1 MKVRTR
7 YAPSPTGYMHI
18 GNLRTAI
25 FEYLLA
31 KKYNGDF
38 ILRIEDTDQEREVEG
53 AVDFIY
59 NTLDLCG
66 FKIDEGPN
74 NEKGYGPYIQS
85 KRKAIYKEY
94 ALKLVEMGKAYYCF
108 CSEEEL
114 TAMREKADARHKPFL
129 YDGRCSRLS
138 KEKIE
143 ENLKNG
149 VPYVIRQKMPKTG
162 QTIVEDVVY
171 GKIKI
176 DNSILDDQIL
186 LKSDGF
192 PTYNFANVID
202 DHLMEITHV
211 IRGKEYL
218 DQTAKYNLL
227 YEAYGW
233 EKPTYIHVA
242 MVLGE
247 DGNKL
252 SKRNGDASFMD
263 LYNEGYLPSAVV
275 NYLALLGWSPE
286 TNQEVFT
293 MDELIANFNENR
305 ISKSSSQYDVKKLKW
320 FNHHYINNLSDEEYL
335 TWIKKYF
342 TNNTEGKTEDWINKL
357 LLVYKNHIDYGAE
370 INEVTASFFDSDFEI
385 NENAA
390 EFMKSDEVIP
400 HVVEVFK
407 EEIENTTDWTVETLS
422 NVINNVKEKAGV
434 KGKMLYMPIRIAASG
449 IMHGPELA
457 DTLYLIGKEEILNR
471 LTK

>member
-38 ILRIEDTDQEREVEG
+38 ILRIEDTDQERQVEG
-53 AVDFIY
+53 AIDFIY
-59 NTLDLCG
+59 NTLDICG

-85 KRKAIYKEY
+85 QRKDIYKEY

-114 TAMREKADARHKPFL
+114 ANMRARADERKKPFL

-162 QTIVEDVVY
+162 ETLVEDVIY

-227 YEAYGW
+227 YEAFGW

-263 LYNEGYLPSAVV
+263 LYNQGYLPSAVV
-275 NYLALLGWSPE
+275 NYLVLLGWSPE
-286 TNQEVFT
+286 NNQEIFT
-293 MDELIANFNENR
+293 MEELIENFNEKR
-305 ISKSSSQYDVKKLKW
+305 ISKSSSQYDVKKLQW
-320 FNHHYINNLSDEEYL
+320 FNHHYINNMNNEDYL
-335 TWIKKYF
+335 NWIKKYF
-342 TNNTEGKTEDWINKL
+342 TNDCTGKSEEWINRL
-357 LLVYKNHIDYGAE
+357 LLIYKSHLNYGNE
-370 INEVTASFFDSDFEI
+370 INELTKKFFDTNFVIEQD
-385 NENAA
+385 AK
-390 EFMKSDEVIP
+390 EFMDSDPQTKEV
-400 HVVEVFK
+400 VKVFK
-407 EEIENTTDWTVETLS
+407 ECIENTTEWTVDVLA
-422 NVINNVKEKAGV
+422 NVINEVKEKAGV

-457 DTLYLIGKEEILNR
+457 DTLYLIGKDEILR
-471 LTK
+471 RVK

>member
-38 ILRIEDTDQEREVEG
+38 ILRIEDTDQERQVEG
-53 AVDFIY
+53 AIDFIY
-59 NTLDLCG
+59 NTLDICG

-85 KRKAIYKEY
+85 ERKDIYKEY

-114 TAMREKADARHKPFL
+114 ANMRARADERKKPFL

-162 QTIVEDVVY
+162 ETLVEDVIY

-227 YEAYGW
+227 YEAFGW

-263 LYNEGYLPSAVV
+263 LYNQGYLPSAVV
-275 NYLALLGWSPE
+275 NYLVLLGWSPE
-286 TNQEVFT
+286 NNQEIFT
-293 MDELIANFNENR
+293 MEELIKNFNETR
-305 ISKSSSQYDVKKLKW
+305 ISKSSSQYDVKKLQW
-320 FNHHYINNLSDEEYL
+320 FNHHYINNMSDEDYL
-335 TWIKKYF
+335 NWIKKYF
-342 TNNTEGKTEDWINKL
+342 KNDCTGKSEEWINRL
-357 LLVYKNHIDYGAE
+357 LLIYKSHLNYGNE
-370 INEVTASFFDSDFEI
+370 INELTKKFFDTNFEI
-385 NENAA
+385 EPDAE
-390 EFMKSDEVIP
+390 EFMNSDSQTKEV
-400 HVVEVFK
+400 VKVFK
-407 EEIENTTDWTVETLS
+407 ECIENTIDWTVDTLA
-422 NVINNVKEKAGV
+422 NVINEVKEKAGV

-457 DTLYLIGKEEILNR
+457 DTLYLIGKDEILR
-471 LTK
+471 RIK

>member
-53 AVDFIY
+53 AIDFIY

-74 NEKGYGPYIQS
+74 NEGNFGPYIQS
-85 KRKAIYKEY
+85 KRKDIYKEY

-114 TAMREKADARHKPFL
+114 TKMREKADARKKPFL

-143 ENLKNG
+143 ENLKNN
-149 VPYVIRQKMPKTG
+149 VPYVIRQKMPKEG
-162 QTIVEDVVY
+162 VTIVEDLIY
-171 GKIKI
+171 GKVKI

-227 YEAYGW
+227 YEAFGW

-263 LYNEGYLPSAVV
+263 LYNEGYLPEAIV
-275 NYLALLGWSPE
+275 NYLSLLGWSPE
-286 TNQEVFT
+286 TNQEVFS
-293 MDELIANFNENR
+293 MEELISNFNEER

-320 FNHHYINNLSDEEYL
+320 FNHQYINKMDDEKYLS
-335 TWIKKYF
+335 WIKKYF
-342 TNNTEGKTEDWINKL
+342 SNECDKSEEWLNHL
-357 LLVYKNHIDYGAE
+357 LLIYKSHLNYGKE
-370 INEVTASFFDSDFEI
+370 INELTSSFFNKEFVIDAE
-385 NENAA
+385 AK
-390 EFMKSDEVIP
+390 EFMESDEVIP
-400 HVVEVFK
+400 KVVEVFK
-407 EEIENTTDWTVETLS
+407 EEIKSTSNWSVETLQE
-422 NVINNVKEKAGV
+422 VINNVKEKAGV
-434 KGKMLYMPIRIAASG
+434 KGKMLFMPIRIAASG

-471 LTK
+471 LK

>member
-38 ILRIEDTDQEREVEG
+38 ILRIEDTDQERQVEG
-53 AVDFIY
+53 AIDFIY
-59 NTLDLCG
+59 NTLDICG

-85 KRKAIYKEY
+85 QRKDIYKKY

-114 TAMREKADARHKPFL
+114 ANMRARADERKKPFL

-162 QTIVEDVVY
+162 ETLVEDVIY
-171 GKIKI
+171 RKIKI

-227 YEAYGW
+227 YEAFGW

-263 LYNEGYLPSAVV
+263 LYNQGYLPSAVV
-275 NYLALLGWSPE
+275 NYLVLLGWSPE
-286 TNQEVFT
+286 NNQEIFT
-293 MDELIANFNENR
+293 MEELIENFNEKR
-305 ISKSSSQYDVKKLKW
+305 ISKSSSQYDVKKLQW
-320 FNHHYINNLSDEEYL
+320 FNHHYITNMNDEDYL
-335 TWIKKYF
+335 NWIKKYF
-342 TNNTEGKTEDWINKL
+342 TNDCNRKSEEWINRL
-357 LLVYKNHIDYGAE
+357 LLIYKSHLNYGNE
-370 INEVTASFFDSDFEI
+370 INELTKKFFDTSFEI
-385 NENAA
+385 EQDAK
-390 EFMKSDEVIP
+390 EFMDSDPQTKEV
-400 HVVEVFK
+400 VKVFK
-407 EEIENTTDWTVETLS
+407 ECIENTKEWTVDVLA
-422 NVINNVKEKAGV
+422 NVINEVKEKAGV

-457 DTLYLIGKEEILNR
+457 DTLYLIGKDEILR
-471 LTK
+471 RVK

>member
-38 ILRIEDTDQEREVEG
+38 ILRIEDTDQERQVEG
-53 AVDFIY
+53 AIDFIY
-59 NTLDLCG
+59 NTLDICG

-85 KRKAIYKEY
+85 QRKDIYKEY

-114 TAMREKADARHKPFL
+114 ANMRARADERKKPFL

-162 QTIVEDVVY
+162 ETLVEDVIY

-227 YEAYGW
+227 YEAFGW

-263 LYNEGYLPSAVV
+263 LYNEGYLPEAIV
-275 NYLALLGWSPE
+275 NYLSLLGWSPE
-286 TNQEVFT
+286 TNQEVFS
-293 MDELIANFNENR
+293 MEELISNFNEER

-320 FNHHYINNLSDEEYL
+320 FNHQYINKMDDEKYLS
-335 TWIKKYF
+335 WIKKYF
-342 TNNTEGKTEDWINKL
+342 SNECDKSEEWLNHL
-357 LLVYKNHIDYGAE
+357 LLIYKSHLNYGKE
-370 INEVTASFFDSDFEI
+370 INELTSSFFNKEFVIDGE
-385 NENAA
+385 AK
-390 EFMKSDEVIP
+390 EFMESDEVIP
-400 HVVEVFK
+400 KVVEVFK
-407 EEIENTTDWTVETLS
+407 EEIKSTSNWSVETLQE
-422 NVINNVKEKAGV
+422 VINNVKEKAGV
-434 KGKMLYMPIRIAASG
+434 KGKMLFMPIRIAASG

-471 LTK
+471 LK

>member
-38 ILRIEDTDQEREVEG
+38 ILRIEDTDQERQVEG
-53 AVDFIY
+53 AIDFIY
-59 NTLDLCG
+59 NTLDICG

-85 KRKAIYKEY
+85 ERKDIYKEY

-263 LYNEGYLPSAVV
+263 LYNQGYLPSAVV

-342 TNNTEGKTEDWINKL
+342 TNNTEGKTEDWVNRL

-370 INEVTASFFDSDFEI
+370 INEVTASFFT
-385 NENAA
+385 NEFVVNEEAA
-390 EFMKSDEVIP
+390 EFMKSDEIIP

-422 NVINNVKEKAGV
+422 NVINNVKEKTGV